1 MSEPRI
7 TIRAIAVM
15 AAADFGVSIG
25 ALRSSTRTKE
35 IVFARQAVMYLAV
48 EQLGK
53 TLAETGNFFGRDH
66 STVLH
71 GIRRAAER
79 IGTDAVLAS
88 RVGRIKS
95 KIVAIEAGTLVET
108 EVEGPV
114 PEEIQPP
121 PAAEDVSPARP
132 DAMVAIPASVG
143 ALGRAVD
150 TYLKARKRLEDDRF
164 SPHEAPSRRNEEQA
178 LSALRVAHHDYLAGG
193 RAS

>member
-1 MSEPRI
+1 MSEPRV

-15 AAADFGVSIG
+15 AASDFGISMG
-25 ALRSSTRTKE
+25 ALRSSTRSKE
-35 IVFARQAVMYLAV
+35 VVFARQAVMYLAV
-48 EQLGK
+48 EQLGR
-53 TLAETGNFFGRDH
+53 TLAETGHFFGRDH
-66 STVLH
+66 TTVLH
-71 GIRRAAER
+71 GVRRAADR

-88 RVGRIKS
+88 RVNRLKS
-95 KIVAIEAGTLVET
+95 KIVAIEAGALVEA
-108 EVEGPV
+108 EAEGPA

-132 DAMVAIPASVG
+132 DAVIAIPASVG

-150 TYLKARKRLEDDRF
+150 TYLKARKRLDDDRF